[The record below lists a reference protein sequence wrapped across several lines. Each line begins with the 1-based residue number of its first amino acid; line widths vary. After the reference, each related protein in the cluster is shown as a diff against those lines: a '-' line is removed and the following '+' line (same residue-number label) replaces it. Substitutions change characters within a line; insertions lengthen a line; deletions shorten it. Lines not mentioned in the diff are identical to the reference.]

1 MARDRTDKVKKKPPK
16 EKVRGTTSDA
26 AMSTGAQ
33 EFEQTVG
40 ESPTGERSL
49 RPTVGSKRRRERV
62 QEGSFDDVGASE
74 TSLGQA
80 APDSNGSVGVKDE
93 SGATHRRI
101 AERAYVLFQESGYE
115 HGNDWSHWFQAEEQ
129 IKDTQM

>member
-1 MARDRTDKVKKKPPK
+1 MARERTDKVKKKPPK
-16 EKVRGTTSDA
+16 EKVGGEKSDA

-62 QEGSFDDVGASE
+62 QEGSFDDVEASE
-74 TSLGQA
+74 TSLVQEPA
-80 APDSNGSVGVKDE
+80 ASNGSVGMEGE

-115 HGNDWSHWFQAEEQ
+115 HGNDWSHWFQAERQ